1 MESIALSWTPQ
12 GTFHHVGFVIAA
24 IRDVA
29 QGFTQSI
36 DSEWDGEII
45 YDPHQQVRVTFLRSK
60 AHADPLIELIE
71 PVGEKSPVLSFL
83 RRGGGLHH
91 VCYLVDSLEKQLET
105 CSSRGMVILRPPLP
119 AVAFGNRRIAWV
131 CTNNNLLI
139 EYLER

>member
-1 MESIALSWTPQ
+1 MGPIALSWTPL
-12 GTFHHVGFVIAA
+12 GPFHHVGFVIAA

-29 QGFTQSI
+29 QGFAQSI
-36 DSEWDGEII
+36 DSEWDGDII

-60 AHADPLIELIE
+60 AQADPLNELIE
-71 PVGEKSPVLSFL
+71 PVGDKSPVLSFL
-83 RRGGGLHH
+83 KRGGGLHH
-91 VCYLVDSLEKQLET
+91 LCYLVDSLEKQLET
-105 CSSRGMVILRPPLP
+105 CSSRGMVVLRPPLP

>member
-1 MESIALSWTPQ
+1 MGLTALSWAPP

-29 QGFTQSI
+29 QGFAQSI
-36 DSEWDGEII
+36 DSEWDGDIV

-60 AHADPLIELIE
+60 AQGDPLIELIE
-71 PVGEKSPVLSFL
+71 PVGDKSPVLSFL
-83 RRGGGLHH
+83 KRGGGLHH
-91 VCYLVDSLEKQLET
+91 LCYLVDSLEKQLET
-105 CSSRGMVILRPPLP
+105 CSSRGMVVLRPPLP